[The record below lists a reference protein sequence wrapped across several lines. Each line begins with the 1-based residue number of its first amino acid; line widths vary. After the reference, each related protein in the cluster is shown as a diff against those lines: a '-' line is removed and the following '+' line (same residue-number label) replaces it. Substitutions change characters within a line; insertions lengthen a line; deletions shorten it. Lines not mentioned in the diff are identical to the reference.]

1 MAEHPLPHRPLVVIV
16 GPTAVGKSEVALALA
31 ERFNGEIISAD
42 SRQIYRGMDI
52 GTAKPTP
59 EERARVPHHLI
70 DVTDPDRPLTL
81 AEYQRMAYAAIDA
94 VHRRGRLPFLVGG
107 TGLYVWAVVEG
118 WQIPPAP
125 PDPELRRRLE
135 ERARTEGAQALYEEL
150 RQLDPE
156 AASFIDPRNVRRVI
170 RALEVC
176 YQTGK
181 PFSAQRRKNPPPYHI
196 ILIGLTRPREELYRR
211 IDERVDRMIEQG
223 LVEEVRRLAARYPWD
238 LPAMTGL
245 GYRQIGA
252 YLRGEI
258 PLEEAIRR
266 IKSATRDFVHHQ
278 YNWFRLND
286 PRIRWFDLSQTDIL
300 TIAEWLQAQLGRME
314 DETASSQRSPSPD
327 PSSGLHPHDL

>member
-1 MAEHPLPHRPLVVIV
+1 MTERPSPLRPLVAIV
-16 GPTAVGKSEVALALA
+16 GPTAVGKSEVALILA
-31 ERFNGEIISAD
+31 ERLNGEIVSAD

-81 AEYQRMAYAAIDA
+81 AEYQRMAYAAIEEI
-94 VHRRGRLPFLVGG
+94 HRRGRLPFLVGG

-125 PDPELRRRLE
+125 PDPALRRALE
-135 ERARTEGAQALYEEL
+135 ERAQREGPGALYEEL
-150 RQLDPE
+150 RRLDPE
-156 AASFIDPRNVRRVI
+156 AAARIDPRNLRRVI

-176 YQTGK
+176 YRTGQ
-181 PFSAQRRKNPPPYHI
+181 PFSAQRRKSPPPYATI
-196 ILIGLTRPREELYRR
+196 MIGLTRPREELYRR
-211 IDERVDRMIEQG
+211 IDERVERMIAAG
-223 LVEEVRRLAARYPWD
+223 LIEEVRHLAERYPWE

-258 PLEEAIRR
+258 SLEEAIRR
-266 IKSATRDFVHHQ
+266 IRSATRAFVHHQ
-278 YNWFRLND
+278 YNWFRLED
-286 PRIRWFDLSQTDIL
+286 PRIRWFDLSRVGVEDIE
-300 TIAEWLQAQLGRME
+300 AWLREELARRLREAAPAGPAQNP
-314 DETASSQRSPSPD
+314 SPSPE
-327 PSSGLHPHDL
+327 SSG

>member
-1 MAEHPLPHRPLVVIV
+1 MAARSSPDRPLVAIV

-31 ERFNGEIISAD
+31 ERFHGEIVSAD

-81 AEYQRMAYAAIDA
+81 AEYQRLAFAAIEEI
-94 VHRRGRLPFLVGG
+94 HRRGRLPFLVGG

-125 PDPELRRRLE
+125 PDPALRRALE
-135 ERARTEGAQALYEEL
+135 ERARREGPQALYEEL
-150 RQLDPE
+150 RRLDPAA
-156 AASFIDPRNVRRVI
+156 AASIDPRNLRRVI

-181 PFSAQRRKNPPPYHI
+181 PFSAQRGKNPPPYRT
-196 ILIGLTRPREELYRR
+196 ILIGLTRPRSELYRR
-211 IDERVDRMIEQG
+211 IEERVDQMIARG
-223 LVEEVRRLAARYPWD
+223 LVEEVRRLAERYPWD

-258 PLEEAIRR
+258 SLEEAIRR
-266 IKSATRDFVHHQ
+266 IKAATRAFVHHQ
-278 YNWFRLND
+278 YNWFRLTD
-286 PRIRWFDLSQTDIL
+286 PRIRWFDLSRTDL
-300 TIAEWLQAQLGRME
+300 SAIAEWLRGELEGIGGRPPGPAE
-314 DETASSQRSPSPD
+314 GAGP
-327 PSSGLHPHDL
+327 